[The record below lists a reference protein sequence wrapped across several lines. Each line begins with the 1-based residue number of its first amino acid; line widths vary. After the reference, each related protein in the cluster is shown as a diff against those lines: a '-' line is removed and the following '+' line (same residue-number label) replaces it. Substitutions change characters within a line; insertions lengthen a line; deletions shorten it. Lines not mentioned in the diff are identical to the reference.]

1 MKPITE
7 GGYTKMYRNMHPHP
21 DEWWQCH
28 NYFMNLCSDRDL
40 VHLAVHI
47 LANNYNDNDNNNYAS
62 YICPDCD
69 LVHLSAHIIAKK
81 TGQTCLSLVLHM
93 LMPEVFPDTVSKY
106 LSKDILPH
114 VSWYIRCVDPTELGS
129 YMSSVAC
136 PACPK
141 GGFLLPGHIQVE
153 KER

>member
-1 MKPITE
+1 
-7 GGYTKMYRNMHPHP
+7 
-21 DEWWQCH
+21 
-28 NYFMNLCSDRDL
+28 MNLCSDRDL

-47 LANNYNDNDNNNYAS
+47 LANDYNDNDNNNYAS

-93 LMPEVFPDTVSKY
+93 LMPEVFPETVTKY

-114 VSWYIRCVDPTELGS
+114 VSLDISGVWT
-129 YMSSVAC
+129 
-136 PACPK
+136 
-141 GGFLLPGHIQVE
+141 LPSWEVI
-153 KER
+153 